1 MFTRFNNPSI
11 KTQHTLIKL
20 VYSSFNLWT
29 QASLSRGPA
38 FVFKVGIDATVRF
51 VASSTIFESFLIRG
65 ILHVKRHRIL
75 EPRSYAVNTDVL
87 EYLRVSCFSSGSLQL
102 EK

>member
-1 MFTRFNNPSI
+1 MKLALPLHFYNAKI
-11 KTQHTLIKL
+11 KTQRTLIKL

-51 VASSTIFESFLIRG
+51 VASSTIFDIRVYPIRWKISFM
-65 ILHVKRHRIL
+65 
-75 EPRSYAVNTDVL
+75 
-87 EYLRVSCFSSGSLQL
+87 
-102 EK
+102 